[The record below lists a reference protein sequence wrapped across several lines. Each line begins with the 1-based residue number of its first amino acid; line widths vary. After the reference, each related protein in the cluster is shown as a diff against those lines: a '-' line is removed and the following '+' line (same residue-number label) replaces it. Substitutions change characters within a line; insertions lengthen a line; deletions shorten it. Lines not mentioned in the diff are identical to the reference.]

1 VNQDNPELLDELFS
15 AILFQEK
22 LNLMLWWMDATDP
35 LYISVKNKVQW
46 GLLHTIIGVAPVDVV
61 ERKRSGISEKTQS
74 PIFVTAF
81 DMV

>member
-1 VNQDNPELLDELFS
+1 LDELFS

-22 LNLMLWWMDATDP
+22 LNLMLWWIDATDP
-35 LYISVKNKVQW
+35 LYVSVKKKVHW

-61 ERKRSGISEKTQS
+61 GRKRSGMKEKVES